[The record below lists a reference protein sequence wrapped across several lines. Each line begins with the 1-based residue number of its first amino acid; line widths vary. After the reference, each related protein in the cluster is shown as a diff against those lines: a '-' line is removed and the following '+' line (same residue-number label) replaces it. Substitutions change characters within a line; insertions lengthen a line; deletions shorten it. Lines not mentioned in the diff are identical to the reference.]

1 MIAEQH
7 RLPMPSS
14 FGLPS
19 IEAMAHRLRQ
29 RPKLIA
35 VGLATA
41 LVLFVGIAIA
51 IGGGSSPAK
60 TAGVNN
66 GALPRT
72 AISLMPT
79 LHKGAPVAVAPVPAP
94 SAESGLSLAGAT
106 PTDALG
112 SGTAGAAAGTGS
124 VPQSA
129 ARSAVTNAAG
139 VANAPATNTTGSSAA
154 ATRIVKTGTLQLR
167 VAKGQVGST
176 VSKLTDIAGREG
188 GYVSSSETDSG
199 SFPDGQITLR
209 VPVAGFA
216 ATVSAAQALGH
227 VVQLSTQAR
236 DVTGQYVDLNARE
249 HALERTRSTYL
260 TILSRATTIGAT
272 LAVQQRI
279 DDVQQQIDELHG
291 QIKVLGNQSAYSTLT
306 VYVSQAGT
314 PKAAVRHHPS
324 SGLGNAWH
332 TSWHR
337 FNRGF
342 DAIVGAIGPLV
353 LALILLGLVV
363 VVLRLIY
370 RATQRGTGTRSA
382 GSAGQ

>member
-1 MIAEQH
+1 
-7 RLPMPSS
+7 
-14 FGLPS
+14 
-19 IEAMAHRLRQ
+19 
-29 RPKLIA
+29 
-35 VGLATA
+35 
-41 LVLFVGIAIA
+41 
-51 IGGGSSPAK
+51 
-60 TAGVNN
+60 
-66 GALPRT
+66 
-72 AISLMPT
+72 
-79 LHKGAPVAVAPVPAP
+79 
-94 SAESGLSLAGAT
+94 
-106 PTDALG
+106 
-112 SGTAGAAAGTGS
+112 
-124 VPQSA
+124 
-129 ARSAVTNAAG
+129 